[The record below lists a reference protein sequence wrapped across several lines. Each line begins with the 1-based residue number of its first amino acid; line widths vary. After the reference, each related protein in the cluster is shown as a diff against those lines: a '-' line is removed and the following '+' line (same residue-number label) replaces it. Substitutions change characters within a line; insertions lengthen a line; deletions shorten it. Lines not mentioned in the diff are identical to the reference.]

1 MNRST
6 VRHWAPA
13 LAFGA
18 VAILGLGGVA
28 VAKDKDDKKMPEV
41 RSASPEQD
49 LLRQYLFQ
57 GDQYRDS
64 GLPDKAV
71 EQYEKALAID
81 DKNTD
86 IYPRLGYALV
96 KTGNFERA
104 VKVYE
109 RYAELEPKN
118 CTARSS
124 VGFAFLSQKLVDQAV
139 KAYEEAL
146 KLCPEEPT
154 AYSNLGIAYEQANYP
169 LEAIEAYR
177 HAIEL
182 DPADVSNYDRLAKLA
197 YDRKMYPEAASLYET
212 ILARPDNGKDEAWT
226 TWAHGRLA
234 FIYRWA
240 NDCADAIPHW
250 EAVVASTGA
259 DKDTKG
265 RALRGLAACYEET
278 GQSAKALELYRA
290 LIAESPEESAFYYR
304 LGDLLN
310 DAGKN
315 DEAIELTKQGI
326 ARDTGC
332 AAHGYCVVGRAYEKL
347 GGVANYKRAER
358 EFRKALNC
366 GDARFTDYARK
377 QVERQQQLAKSA
389 EAQQQRENAGY

>member
-1 MNRST
+1 MTRST
-6 VRHWAPA
+6 VRNWACVLA
-13 LAFGA
+13 LGA
-18 VAILGLGGVA
+18 VAALGPGGPA
-28 VAKDKDDKKMPEV
+28 AAKGKDEGKKPEV

-49 LLRQYLFQ
+49 MLRQYLFQ

-81 DKNTD
+81 DKNTEV
-86 IYPRLGYALV
+86 YPRLGYALV
-96 KTGNFERA
+96 KTGDFERA

-109 RYAELEPKN
+109 RYAELDPTN

-124 VGFAFLSQKLVDQAV
+124 VGFAYLSQKLVDQAV

-146 KLCPEEPT
+146 KLCPDEPS

-169 LEAIEAYR
+169 LEAIEAFR
-177 HAIEL
+177 HAVEL
-182 DPADVSNYDRLAKLA
+182 DPSELSNYDRLAKLF
-197 YDRKMYPEAASLYET
+197 YDRKMYPEAATLYEA

-240 NDCADAIPHW
+240 NDCNGAVPHW
-250 EAVVASTGA
+250 EAVAATASA
-259 DKDTKG
+259 DKDAKG

-278 GQSAKALELYRA
+278 GQSAKAAELYRT

-304 LGDLLN
+304 LGDLLT

-315 DEAIELTKQGI
+315 TEAIDLVKRGI
-326 ARDTGC
+326 AKDTGC
-332 AAHGYCVVGRAYEKL
+332 AAHGFCVLGRAYEKL

-358 EFRKALNC
+358 EFRKAVNC

-377 QVERQQQLAKSA
+377 QVERQEQLAKSA